1 MEEKL
6 INKDNGYLQV
16 VLVDDCDFQL
26 FYELADYAERELNI
40 AFTKVDDIDSL
51 YYSFKYDA
59 IDFMLLYHVY
69 FGIKLEFDD
78 RSNNSEQCVDIM
90 RRLANLL
97 LKALKM
103 PPPY

>member
-26 FYELADYAERELNI
+26 FYELADYAERELNFT
-40 AFTKVDDIDSL
+40 FTKVDDIDSL

-59 IDFMLLYHVY
+59 IGFILSYHVY
-69 FGIKLEFDD
+69 FGIKLEFVDK
-78 RSNNSEQCVDIM
+78 RNNSQQCEDIM
-90 RRLANLL
+90 RRLANIL
-97 LKALKM
+97 LKALKT
-103 PPPY
+103 